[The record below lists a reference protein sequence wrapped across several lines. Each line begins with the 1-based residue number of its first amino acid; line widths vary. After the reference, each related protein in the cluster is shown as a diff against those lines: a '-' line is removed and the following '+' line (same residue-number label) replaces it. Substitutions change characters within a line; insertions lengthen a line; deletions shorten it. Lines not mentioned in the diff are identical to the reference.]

1 MKNFILILV
10 SVFTIFSCESN
21 ERNNMLREQR
31 HEIENQIAKLRNMCD
46 SKQHLLDSLDVE
58 LQERHIALE
67 GRTPQYC
74 VRYRVH
80 FSNLDSALRR
90 GLRDVQNT
98 EMEIPVS
105 RYYYKSI
112 NLGKEIVDE
121 GGGFFGSKAHM
132 TIEVVNKYMK

>member
-1 MKNFILILV
+1 MKKYILILV
-10 SVFTIFSCESN
+10 SVFVLISCESN

-31 HEIENQIAKLRNMCD
+31 HEIEKQISNLRNLCD
-46 SKQHLLDSLDVE
+46 NKQQLLDSLDVE

-67 GRTPQYC
+67 GRNPQYF

-105 RYYYKSI
+105 RYYYKQI

-132 TIEVVNKYMK
+132 TIEVVNKYMR

>member
-1 MKNFILILV
+1 MKKFILFLTVI
-10 SVFTIFSCESN
+10 FTLLSCESN
-21 ERNNMLREQR
+21 ERNNLLREQR
-31 HEIENQIAKLRNMCD
+31 HEIENQIVKLRNMCET
-46 SKQHLLDSLDVE
+46 KQILLDSLDLE
-58 LQERHIALE
+58 LQERHIALD
-67 GRTPQYC
+67 GRNPQYY
-74 VRYRVH
+74 VRYRIH

-112 NLGKEIVDE
+112 RLGKEIVDE

-132 TIEVVNKYMK
+132 TIEVTNKYMK

>member
-1 MKNFILILV
+1 MKKIILILASVFILI
-10 SVFTIFSCESN
+10 SCESN

-31 HEIENQIAKLRNMCD
+31 HEIEKQISNLRNLCD
-46 SKQHLLDSLDVE
+46 GKQQLLDSLDVE

-67 GRTPQYC
+67 GRNPQYY
-74 VRYRVH
+74 VRYRIH

-90 GLRDVQNT
+90 GLRDIQNT

-112 NLGKEIVDE
+112 NLGKEVVDD
-121 GGGFFGSKAHM
+121 GGGFFGSRANI
-132 TIEVVNKYMK
+132 TIEVMNKYMR

>member
-1 MKNFILILV
+1 MKKYILILV
-10 SVFTIFSCESN
+10 SVFVLISCESN

-31 HEIENQIAKLRNMCD
+31 DEIEKQISNLRNLCD
-46 SKQHLLDSLDVE
+46 NKQQLLDSLDVE

-67 GRTPQYC
+67 GRNPQYF

-80 FSNLDSALRR
+80 FSNLDSALHR

-105 RYYYKSI
+105 RYYYKQI

-132 TIEVVNKYMK
+132 TIEVVNKYMR